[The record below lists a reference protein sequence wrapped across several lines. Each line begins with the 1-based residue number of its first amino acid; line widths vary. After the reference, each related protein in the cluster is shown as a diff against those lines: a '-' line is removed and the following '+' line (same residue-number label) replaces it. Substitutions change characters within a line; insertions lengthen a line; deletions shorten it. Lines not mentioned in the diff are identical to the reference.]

1 MEAVHSRPL
10 RPAWRPSNFG
20 RLFISPLDPRGCPAD
35 LMGSKLTVIGVLL
48 DYISSGPGSP
58 PYRSAKD
65 RTAHVFADG
74 I

>member
-1 MEAVHSRPL
+1 M
-10 RPAWRPSNFG
+10 
-20 RLFISPLDPRGCPAD
+20 FISPLDPRGCPAD